1 MNNNRR
7 TFLKAGAAT
16 AALIATASQSTSL
29 LSETMNTGGLDK
41 LQNEKGEF
49 ALGPLPYSYDALEPF
64 MDAETVKLHHDF
76 HHAAYVNGLNKD
88 LAKIKEATEKN
99 DLETVDYWVKK
110 SAFHGSGHILHT
122 IFWSNLIKGGAK
134 EPTGNL
140 LKYIEKKFGNFEK
153 FKPLITEVATNL
165 DGSGWG
171 VLAYQLYSDQLM
183 VFQCENHEKL
193 FQWGCIPL
201 LVIDVWEHAYYLKF
215 RNKRAAYV
223 TELFN
228 IINWENVAMRLDYAT
243 KLK

>member
-7 TFLKAGAAT
+7 DFLKAGAAT
-16 AALIATASQSTSL
+16 AAFLATASTATSV
-29 LSETMNTGGLDK
+29 LSETLNTSGLDK
-41 LQNEKGEF
+41 LINDKGEF
-49 ALGPLPYSYDALEPF
+49 TLGPLPYSYDALEPF

-88 LAKIKEATEKN
+88 LAKIKEATEKK
-99 DLETVDYWVKK
+99 DFETVDYWVKK
-110 SAFHGSGHILHT
+110 SALHGSGHILHT
-122 IFWSNLIKGGAK
+122 IFWTNLIKNGQK
-134 EPTGNL
+134 EPAGNL
-140 LKYIEKKFGNFEK
+140 LKYIEKKFGTYDI
-153 FKPLITEVATNL
+153 FKQLITEVATNV

-171 VLAYQLYSDQLM
+171 VLAFQPYTDQLM

-193 FQWGCIPL
+193 MQWGAIPL

-243 KLK
+243 KMR